1 MIIMNICVI
10 HCLAVLMGLLP
21 FTLLLAAVATV
32 LSLFLVILLGNKWK
46 MREKLDII
54 KQQQYNIIKEGLKP

>member
-1 MIIMNICVI
+1 MNICVI
-10 HCLAVLMGLLP
+10 HCLAALMGLLP

-32 LSLFLVILLGNKWK
+32 SSLFLVILLGNKWK